1 MTVLRDGYRVP
12 FKDSPPPLARTPVS
26 FPTYRAGSPRAQ
38 ALRQEVEAM
47 LAKGALEIARD
58 PGPGFYSRLFL
69 VEKATGG
76 WRPVI
81 DLSHLNDFVQLTPF
95 KMETVASVLLSVREG
110 DFLASLDL
118 KDAYFQIPIHGSSRK
133 LLRFMS
139 EGTVYQ
145 FKALC
150 FGLSTAPQV
159 FTRVFAAVSAWAH
172 ARGIRLL
179 RYLDDWLVLSS
190 SEKKAKESIRELLS
204 LCRTLGI
211 VINEKSDLV
220 PSQSAKY
227 LGMTIDTGAGKV
239 FPSLARVE
247 KFLAVAERF
256 CSMQSPPAQLW
267 QVILGHLASLER
279 LVPHGRLR
287 MRSLQWHLK
296 SQWSPESDPPS
307 LPVALPEEA
316 RRDLSWWMV
325 RDHLLVGVR
334 FGTPA
339 PDLHLYSDASSS
351 DWGAHLLDQNVS
363 GVWSA
368 QEKLLHINLL
378 EMKALFLAL
387 QAFQEDVA
395 GHHVTA
401 MCDNSTVVAYVNK
414 QGGTVSR
421 PLCLLTSRLLR
432 WTESFDVHLEARYLP
447 GESNVLADVLSRRG
461 QVVGTEW
468 SLHPQVARALLR
480 TWGNPSIDLFATC
493 LNVKLPLYC
502 SLVPDPQAVFEDAFR
517 HPWDDL
523 DLYAFPPFAMVGR
536 VIARV
541 QQSSRVAMTLV
552 APLWPEKEWFA
563 DLLLL
568 LTQPPLVLPCWD
580 RLLRQPHCNLFHQG
594 AHALNLHAWRHYR
607 KSGFSGRAARVLSG
621 VLRESS
627 SRLYQSR
634 WKIFCGWCRGRSVAP
649 VNAFVPVVVDFLIHL
664 RQDKGLSVSAVK
676 GYCSA
681 LNSVLAL
688 KGRDL
693 AASREITTLLR
704 SFARSVNPVELR
716 PPAWDVSLVLQSL
729 TGAPYEPL
737 RTCEERFLAQ
747 KTLFLLALASAKR
760 IGELHAL
767 SYRVSHSRDWGEVS
781 FAFVTGFVA
790 KTQDPS
796 SLAPRFEDFT
806 VPALTN
812 ARKNRNGRLLC
823 PVRAVKVYLDRTA
836 PHRPRCERLFVTAG
850 RSKKE
855 ISKTTVSFW
864 LRKTISRAYELSGT
878 ALSVPAPRARETRG
892 IAPSILFRKN
902 FAVDQVLKA
911 GTWGRHTTFTR
922 HYLRD
927 IAHKSLDTFHLGP
940 VVAAQSVV

>member
-1 MTVLRDGYRVP
+1 MEGQFTSSKPCASGCRLLPRSLPGLRGGVGLGARSRDTTAPLPGRLVGSLLLGEESQGV
-12 FKDSPPPLARTPVS
+12 DQGAPLALSHPRDCDKREEVGSRALAVCEVSRYDHRYRCRQGLPVS
-26 FPTYRAGSPRAQ
+26 SKSREVPYGSGEILYHAISPSSALAGDLGSPGFA
-38 ALRQEVEAM
+38 
-47 LAKGALEIARD
+47 GA
-58 PGPGFYSRLFL
+58 
-69 VEKATGG
+69 V
-76 WRPVI
+76 
-81 DLSHLNDFVQLTPF
+81 
-95 KMETVASVLLSVREG
+95 
-110 DFLASLDL
+110 
-118 KDAYFQIPIHGSSRK
+118 GSSRSTSDA
-133 LLRFMS
+133 LIAVAS
-139 EGTVYQ
+139 EV
-145 FKALC
+145 
-150 FGLSTAPQV
+150 PV
-159 FTRVFAAVSAWAH
+159 VPRV
-172 ARGIRLL
+172 R
-179 RYLDDWLVLSS
+179 
-190 SEKKAKESIRELLS
+190 
-204 LCRTLGI
+204 
-211 VINEKSDLV
+211 
-220 PSQSAKY
+220 
-227 LGMTIDTGAGKV
+227 
-239 FPSLARVE
+239 PSLASGGFAGGSETGPVLVDGE
-247 KFLAVAERF
+247 G
-256 CSMQSPPAQLW
+256 SP
-267 QVILGHLASLER
+267 VS
-279 LVPHGRLR
+279 
-287 MRSLQWHLK
+287 
-296 SQWSPESDPPS
+296 
-307 LPVALPEEA
+307 
-316 RRDLSWWMV
+316 
-325 RDHLLVGVR
+325 GVQ

-351 DWGAHLLDQNVS
+351 GWGAHLLDQNVS

-480 TWGNPSIDLFATC
+480 AWGNLSIDLFATC
-493 LNVKLPLYC
+493 LNAKLPLYC
-502 SLVPDPQAVFEDAFR
+502 SLVPDPQAIFEDAFR

-523 DLYAFPPFAMVGR
+523 DLYAFPPFALVGR

-594 AHALNLHAWRHYR
+594 AHALNLHAWRL
-607 KSGFSGRAARVLSG
+607 SSDTTESRAF
-621 VLRESS
+621 REGLLESCQGSS
-627 SRLYQSR
+627 ENLPLACTSRD
-634 WKIFCGWCRGRSVAP
+634 GRSSVVGVVEGALLQSTP
-649 VNAFVPVVVDFLIHL
+649 SVPVVVDFLIHL
-664 RQDKGLSVSAVK
+664 RQDKGLSVSTVK

-688 KGRDL
+688 KGWDL

-747 KTLFLLALASAKR
+747 KTLFLLALAAAKR

-767 SYRVSHSRDWGEVS
+767 SYRVSHTRDWGEVS

-796 SLAPRFEDFT
+796 SLAPRFEGFS

-812 ARKNRNGRLLC
+812 ARKNRNG
-823 PVRAVKVYLDRTA
+823 
-836 PHRPRCERLFVTAG
+836 E
-850 RSKKE
+850 
-855 ISKTTVSFW
+855 TTVSCAGSQG
-864 LRKTISRAYELSGT
+864 L
-878 ALSVPAPRARETRG
+878 PRPHCST
-892 IAPSILFRKN
+892 SS
-902 FAVDQVLKA
+902 
-911 GTWGRHTTFTR
+911 TM
-922 HYLRD
+922 
-927 IAHKSLDTFHLGP
+927 
-940 VVAAQSVV
+940 

>member
-1 MTVLRDGYRVP
+1 M
-12 FKDSPPPLARTPVS
+12 
-26 FPTYRAGSPRAQ
+26 
-38 ALRQEVEAM
+38 
-47 LAKGALEIARD
+47 
-58 PGPGFYSRLFL
+58 
-69 VEKATGG
+69 
-76 WRPVI
+76 
-81 DLSHLNDFVQLTPF
+81 
-95 KMETVASVLLSVREG
+95 
-110 DFLASLDL
+110 
-118 KDAYFQIPIHGSSRK
+118 
-133 LLRFMS
+133 
-139 EGTVYQ
+139 
-145 FKALC
+145 
-150 FGLSTAPQV
+150 
-159 FTRVFAAVSAWAH
+159 
-172 ARGIRLL
+172 
-179 RYLDDWLVLSS
+179 
-190 SEKKAKESIRELLS
+190 
-204 LCRTLGI
+204 
-211 VINEKSDLV
+211 
-220 PSQSAKY
+220 
-227 LGMTIDTGAGKV
+227 
-239 FPSLARVE
+239 
-247 KFLAVAERF
+247 
-256 CSMQSPPAQLW
+256 
-267 QVILGHLASLER
+267 
-279 LVPHGRLR
+279 
-287 MRSLQWHLK
+287 
-296 SQWSPESDPPS
+296 
-307 LPVALPEEA
+307 
-316 RRDLSWWMV
+316 
-325 RDHLLVGVR
+325 
-334 FGTPA
+334 
-339 PDLHLYSDASSS
+339 
-351 DWGAHLLDQNVS
+351 
-363 GVWSA
+363 
-368 QEKLLHINLL
+368 HINLL

-387 QAFQEDVA
+387 QAFQEEVT

-480 TWGNPSIDLFATC
+480 AWGNPSIDLFATC
-493 LNVKLPLYC
+493 LNAKLPLYC
-502 SLVPDPQAVFEDAFR
+502 SLVPDPKAVFEDAFR

-523 DLYAFPPFAMVGR
+523 DLYAFPPFALVGR

-541 QQSSRVAMTLV
+541 QVIACRDDSGRTSLAREGVVRRLAASTDPTTPGSSLLGQAASAAPLQPVPSRRPRAEPSRVATL
-552 APLWPEKEWFA
+552 K
-563 DLLLL
+563 
-568 LTQPPLVLPCWD
+568 
-580 RLLRQPHCNLFHQG
+580 
-594 AHALNLHAWRHYR
+594 RHYR

-649 VNAFVPVVVDFLIHL
+649 VNASVPVVVDFLIHL

-767 SYRVSHSRDWGEVS
+767 SYRVSHTRDWGEVS

-796 SLAPRFEDFT
+796 SLAPRFEGFT

-836 PHRPRCERLFVTAG
+836 PHRPRCGRLFVTAG

-878 ALSVPAPRARETRG
+878 ALPVPAPRARETRG

-911 GTWGRHTTFTR
+911 GTWRRHTTFTR

>member
-1 MTVLRDGYRVP
+1 M
-12 FKDSPPPLARTPVS
+12 
-26 FPTYRAGSPRAQ
+26 
-38 ALRQEVEAM
+38 
-47 LAKGALEIARD
+47 
-58 PGPGFYSRLFL
+58 
-69 VEKATGG
+69 
-76 WRPVI
+76 
-81 DLSHLNDFVQLTPF
+81 
-95 KMETVASVLLSVREG
+95 
-110 DFLASLDL
+110 
-118 KDAYFQIPIHGSSRK
+118 
-133 LLRFMS
+133 
-139 EGTVYQ
+139 
-145 FKALC
+145 
-150 FGLSTAPQV
+150 
-159 FTRVFAAVSAWAH
+159 SAWAH

-204 LCRTLGI
+204 ICRTLGI
-211 VINEKSDLV
+211 VINEKKSDLV
-220 PSQSAKY
+220 PLQSAKY
-227 LGMTIDTGAGKV
+227 LGTTIDTGAGKV
-239 FPSLARVE
+239 FPFLARVE
-247 KFLAVAERF
+247 KFLTVAERF
-256 CSMQSPPAQLW
+256 CTMQSPPAQFW
-267 QVILGHLASLER
+267 QVVLGHLASLER
-279 LVPHGRLR
+279 LVPHGQLR

-351 DWGAHLLDQNVS
+351 GWGAHLLDQNVS

-401 MCDNSTVVAYVNK
+401 MCNNSTVVAYVNK

-468 SLHPQVARALLR
+468 SLHRQVARALLR
-480 TWGNPSIDLFATC
+480 AWGNPSIDLFATC
-493 LNVKLPLYC
+493 LNAKLPLYC

-523 DLYAFPPFAMVGR
+523 DLYAFPSLCSGR
-536 VIARV
+536 SGDRSRPAVIASRDDSGRTSLAREGV
-541 QQSSRVAMTLV
+541 VRRLAASTDPTTPGSPLLGQAASAAPLQPVPSRRPLAEPSRVATL
-552 APLWPEKEWFA
+552 K
-563 DLLLL
+563 
-568 LTQPPLVLPCWD
+568 
-580 RLLRQPHCNLFHQG
+580 
-594 AHALNLHAWRHYR
+594 RHYR
-607 KSGFSGRAARVLSG
+607 KSGFSGRAAQVLSG

-649 VNAFVPVVVDFLIHL
+649 VNASVPVVVDFLIHL

-704 SFARSVNPVELR
+704 SFARSVNPVELH

-767 SYRVSHSRDWGEVS
+767 SYRVSHTRDWGEVS

-796 SLAPRFEDFT
+796 SLAPRFEGFS

-878 ALSVPAPRARETRG
+878 ALPVPAPRARETRG

-911 GTWGRHTTFTR
+911 GTWRRHTTFTR